1 MYVETG
7 AWHLAPAGLEEGKA
21 ARVALSLLTDA
32 EDVPRFPGR
41 VGSRSES
48 KIRWPGSGLAP
59 RAGDSGGLWA
69 PPRAHSRRKVVMV

>member
-1 MYVETG
+1 METG

-32 EDVPRFPGR
+32 EDVPRFPGQ

-48 KIRWPGSGLAP
+48 KIRSPGSGLAP
-59 RAGDSGGLWA
+59 GAGDSGGLWA
-69 PPRAHSRRKVVMV
+69 PPWAHRRRKAVMV